1 MNEHHLCE
9 SEVYRKVTRMR
20 RRFSATLQT
29 DFDAEPWSKNP
40 NLLSSL
46 ALPAISEESTI
57 VEYTESY
64 PLPQINALTSLGS
77 LRSQKERKQ
86 DIKRWMKTTAT
97 FLRATGGNNPQKP
110 QTKGVISPDG
120 QIHCCRP
127 SSGFISITISTHK
140 IPSPMKQPYQIPPS
154 HSICSLV
161 KNDKACSDSPVL
173 ISCKATMVK
182 VTECRKRYEADQ
194 ENTLFSHSKR
204 PTFSSTVHLEI
215 LSSQSHSSAFYLYKL
230 LTIPVCI
237 RKDNRHSVHRSS
249 HFLSITKLQL
259 FSSLEKPQDAARQLL
274 KPSERNIIDCNGTVE
289 KTHRA
294 DMVIVKPRTSRGD
307 NSSDSLVQLAN
318 LSPLPFRARCHSSSE
333 AVRVNEKA
341 NDVSGTLWSN
351 QMGHVEGPVKSS
363 VSVKS
368 TSLGRLPCSHTG
380 MVPTA
385 QECVVSSHLFK
396 NCTCGSN
403 STDQL
408 QLLSLKEALQLYRP
422 DFILRSERRVHQL
435 EQKARER
442 RGLQP
447 ARSMMLLQTT
457 NKRQNRTKPH
467 PLSDNL
473 FKPKERV
480 ISGKEMQLRSRRIYN
495 KLPEVTKKKEKE
507 RRRLLLETNRLKA
520 EVFKK
525 KLLDQI
531 LQRNSD

>member
-1 MNEHHLCE
+1 
-9 SEVYRKVTRMR
+9 
-20 RRFSATLQT
+20 
-29 DFDAEPWSKNP
+29 
-40 NLLSSL
+40 
-46 ALPAISEESTI
+46 
-57 VEYTESY
+57 
-64 PLPQINALTSLGS
+64 
-77 LRSQKERKQ
+77 
-86 DIKRWMKTTAT
+86 MKTTAP

-120 QIHCCRP
+120 PSMCWAQVDTQIHCCRP
-127 SSGFISITISTHK
+127 SSGFISITISTQK
-140 IPSPMKQPYQIPPS
+140 IPNPMKHPYQIPS
-154 HSICSLV
+154 SSNICSMV

-182 VTECRKRYEADQ
+182 VNECRKRYEVDQ
-194 ENTLFSHSKR
+194 ENTSFSHSKR

-215 LSSQSHSSAFYLYKL
+215 LSSPSPSSTFYLYKL

-237 RKDNRHSVHRSS
+237 PKDNRHSVHRSS

-259 FSSLEKPQDAARQLL
+259 FSSLEKPQDAARQPL

-289 KTHRA
+289 KTHHA
-294 DMVIVKPRTSRGD
+294 DTVIVKPRTSRGD

-368 TSLGRLPCSHTG
+368 TSLGRLTCSHTG
-380 MVPTA
+380 MVSTA
-385 QECVVSSHLFK
+385 QECVVSSHLLK
-396 NCTCGSN
+396 SCTCGSN

-408 QLLSLKEALQLYRP
+408 QLLSLKEALQLFRP
-422 DFILRSERRVHQL
+422 DFILRSQRRVHQL

-447 ARSMMLLQTT
+447 ARSMMLLKTT

-467 PLSDNL
+467 PLSVSHIL
-473 FKPKERV
+473 
-480 ISGKEMQLRSRRIYN
+480 LCRIYN

-507 RRRLLLETNRLKA
+507 RRRLVLETNRLKA